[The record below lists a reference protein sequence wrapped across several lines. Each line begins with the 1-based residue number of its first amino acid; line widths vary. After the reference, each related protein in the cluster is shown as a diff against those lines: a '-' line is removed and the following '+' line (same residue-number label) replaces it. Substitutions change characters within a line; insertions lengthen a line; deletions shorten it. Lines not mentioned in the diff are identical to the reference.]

1 MQLAATCTSPLFAPG
16 SQIGTGRP
24 STRVA
29 SHLLVHSRVNRQAS
43 PVGKRLKAARSTIV
57 GGILFL
63 LPLILIIFLLSKAL
77 KLIERL
83 SQPIVDVVGVRTV
96 GGIAVATFVAIAA
109 LLLISFLTG
118 MLARTRLGQA
128 AYSSLES
135 SILGILPQWRMARG
149 FVESFGAEKASDVDV
164 VLVPADAGWCL
175 ALVLEKPAGD
185 WWTVFIPGAP
195 HWTSGSIAYAR
206 SEQVHRTGLTFA
218 ETIMLIRRCGV
229 GSRPVHD
236 LLASLEHKKAL

>member
-1 MQLAATCTSPLFAPG
+1 MVRT
-16 SQIGTGRP
+16 
-24 STRVA
+24 
-29 SHLLVHSRVNRQAS
+29 
-43 PVGKRLKAARSTIV
+43 TIL

-77 KLIERL
+77 NLIERL
-83 SQPIVDVVGVRTV
+83 SQPIVDAVGVRTV
-96 GGIAVATFVAIAA
+96 GGVAVVTFVAIAA

-149 FVESFGAEKASDVDV
+149 LVESFGAEKTSDVEI
-164 VLVPADAGWCL
+164 VLVPSDAGWCL

-195 HWTSGSIAYAR
+195 QWTSGSISYAH
-206 SEQVHRTGLTFA
+206 SEQVHQTGLTFA

-229 GSRPVHD
+229 GSRPVHE
-236 LLASLEHKKAL
+236 LLSSLEQRKAL